1 MVKHT
6 TQIRKYIYIIYMA
19 ENKYKTITYDR
30 YRNLIYDI
38 IHKLKIVRHKKV
50 LQLLKLCDFLNLTIV

>member
-1 MVKHT
+1 
-6 TQIRKYIYIIYMA
+6 MA